1 MNDVHPMRCALTEQ
15 QAQSAEQQLD
25 WVPLGIDPNVP
36 SIARTYDYLLGGA
49 HNFAVDRQL
58 ADNVEKIMP
67 RSREIARLNRAF
79 LRRAVLFL
87 IESGIR
93 QFLDIGSGVPTV
105 GNVHEI
111 AQHADPL
118 CRVVYVDYDPI
129 AVAHSQ
135 LILEGNPLATV
146 VDADL
151 TDPEAVLRNS
161 TVRSFLDF
169 SQPIGLLMVAV
180 FHFVS
185 DDKHPADIVKKY
197 VDAIPSGSYV
207 ALSHLTADQ
216 MAEEMAGVVEAMKN
230 SRDPMFFR
238 SYGEVSALF
247 DGLGVVEPGVVSAP
261 LWRKDYGDEVNQ
273 EGVYAGVG
281 RKP

>member
-1 MNDVHPMRCALTEQ
+1 MSTA
-15 QAQSAEQQLD
+15 AD
-25 WVPLGIDPNVP
+25 WVPSDIDVGVP
-36 SIARTYDYLLGGA
+36 SAARVYDYLLGGA
-49 HNFAVDRQL
+49 HNFDADRMVGEKVLAVQPNGRQ
-58 ADNVEKIMP
+58 
-67 RSREIARLNRAF
+67 IARSNRAF
-79 LRRAVLFL
+79 MSRAVRFMV
-87 IESGIR
+87 ERGIR
-93 QFLDIGSGVPTV
+93 QFLDLGSGIPTV

-151 TDPEAVLRNS
+151 TEPEAVLRNS

-185 DDKHPADIVKKY
+185 DDKHPADIVKQY
-197 VDAIPSGSYV
+197 VHAIPSGSYV

-238 SYGEVSALF
+238 SYAEVSALF
-247 DGLGVVEPGVVSAP
+247 GGLDVVEPGVVSAP
-261 LWRKDYGDEVNQ
+261 LWRRDYGDEVNQ

-281 RKP
+281 GKP